1 MSGTGRE
8 VGGRQLRPKL
18 PPLVKSLGAV
28 SFLNDLASEMLYP
41 LLPALVTRGLGAG
54 AVTLGLLDGLS
65 DAGSSLAKL
74 GSGWF
79 SDRRGW
85 RRPLVVAGYAVAA
98 AARPVIGLA
107 TAGWQVVLL
116 RSVDRLGKGAR
127 TPPRDALIADAAA
140 EEMRGRAFGFHRAM
154 DHAGA
159 VAGPLIATL
168 LLAVAGLGPRE
179 VILWTALPGALAVGT
194 VWWALYAGKGP
205 ARVEPPVPNS
215 EMLLRDPP
223 PTGRP
228 AGVLFW
234 LIVLFA
240 FSRMPETL
248 MLLRLQ
254 DLGLPVALAPVLW
267 ALLHVVRTAASYPGG
282 HLADRLGPGRVM
294 VLGWL
299 FYVSVCAGLAGATS
313 AAAGAVWF
321 ALFGLVAAATEP
333 AERAY
338 VAAMGGAGKRGRAF
352 GKYHAAVGV
361 AALPGGWV
369 LGTIYDEA
377 GGAAALGLSGAL
389 AGALAVVF
397 LLKELRVRR

>member
-1 MSGTGRE
+1 
-8 VGGRQLRPKL
+8 
-18 PPLVKSLGAV
+18 LVKSLGAV

-54 AVTLGLLDGLS
+54 AVTLGVLDGLS

-74 GSGWF
+74 ASGWL

-85 RRPLVVAGYAVAA
+85 QRPLVVAGYAVAA
-98 AARPVIGLA
+98 VARPMIGLA
-107 TAGWQVVLL
+107 TAGWQVVAL
-116 RSVDRLGKGAR
+116 RSIDRLGKGAR
-127 TPPRDALIADAAA
+127 TPPRDALIADAAP
-140 EEMRGRAFGFHRAM
+140 EEIRGRAFGFHRAM

-168 LLAVAGLGPRE
+168 LLAVAGLGTQA
-179 VILWTALPGALAVGT
+179 VILCTAVPGALAVGT
-194 VWWALYAGKGP
+194 VWWALYVGRRRESREHPSPKAEL
-205 ARVEPPVPNS
+205 AFQ
-215 EMLLRDPP
+215 DPP
-223 PTGRP
+223 ASSLPGRI
-228 AGVLFW
+228 LFW

-248 MLLRLQ
+248 MLLRLH
-254 DLGLPVALAPVLW
+254 DLGLPVALAPLLW

-282 HLADRLGPGRVM
+282 QLTDRLGPGRVM

-299 FYVSVCAGLAGATS
+299 LYVSVCAGLA
-313 AAAGAVWF
+313 AAPSSVAGAVWF

-338 VAAMGGAGKRGRAF
+338 VAALGSAGSRGRAF

-369 LGTIYDEA
+369 LGTIYDKA
-377 GGAAALGLSGAL
+377 GGAAALGVSAAL
-389 AGALAVVF
+389 AGALAAG
-397 LLKELRVRR
+397 LILRELGTLRRRR